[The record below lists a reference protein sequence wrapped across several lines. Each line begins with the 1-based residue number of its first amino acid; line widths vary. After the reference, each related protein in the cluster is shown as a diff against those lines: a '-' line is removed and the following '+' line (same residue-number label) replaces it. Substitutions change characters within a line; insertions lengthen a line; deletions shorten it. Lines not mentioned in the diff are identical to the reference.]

1 LGLGLFQILSDFV
14 HGARHH
20 SPLAKIVVAELRLP
34 STDYE
39 GHLAESLEFKG
50 PVFGKDS
57 G

>member
-1 LGLGLFQILSDFV
+1 VILFTAQGII
-14 HGARHH
+14 RHW
-20 SPLAKIVVAELRLP
+20 PKIAVAELRLP

-50 PVFGKDS
+50 PVFSKDS